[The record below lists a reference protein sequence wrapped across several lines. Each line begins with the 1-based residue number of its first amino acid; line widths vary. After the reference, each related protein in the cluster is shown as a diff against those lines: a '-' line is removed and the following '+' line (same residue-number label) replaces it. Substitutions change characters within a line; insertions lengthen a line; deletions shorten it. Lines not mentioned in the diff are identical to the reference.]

1 MIITCPSCSTRYKL
15 DPTQFGPEGRRVRCT
30 SCAHVWTQKPA
41 DDLPKPVEPAEPE
54 PTPPLDF
61 AAATETPPSG
71 PSPAVAARLEARRQ
85 AVAREEG
92 RRGRAGWLALIV
104 VVVAVLVAL
113 ALARET
119 VVRAWPPSEKLYALV
134 GLTPPKLGEGLK
146 IKVIEHKRDIDGMT
160 AVLIVKGEVT
170 NTSEVVRD
178 VPRLKASLR
187 NAAGNELVHWTF
199 ATAQARLL
207 PSETAPF
214 VARIENPSTEAA
226 ALNIDFVAGAH

>member
-15 DPTQFGPEGRRVRCT
+15 DPTQFGAEGRRVRCT

-41 DDLPKPVEPAEPE
+41 EDLPKPVEPP
-54 PTPPLDF
+54 PPLEL
-61 AAATETPPSG
+61 APVGLSAPSG

-85 AVAREEG
+85 AVAKAEK
-92 RRGRAGWLALIV
+92 RRGRAGWLALIIV
-104 VVVAVLVAL
+104 MIAVLVAL

-134 GLTPPKLGEGLK
+134 GLTPAKLGEGLK
-146 IKVIEHKRDIDGMT
+146 IKVIEHKREIEGKT
-160 AVLIVKGEVT
+160 AVLVVKGEVT
-170 NTSEVVRD
+170 NTSSVVRD

-187 NAAGNELVHWTF
+187 NGAGNELVSWTF

-214 VARIENPSTEAA
+214 VTRIENPSTEAA
-226 ALNIDFVAGAH
+226 ALNIDFIAGEP